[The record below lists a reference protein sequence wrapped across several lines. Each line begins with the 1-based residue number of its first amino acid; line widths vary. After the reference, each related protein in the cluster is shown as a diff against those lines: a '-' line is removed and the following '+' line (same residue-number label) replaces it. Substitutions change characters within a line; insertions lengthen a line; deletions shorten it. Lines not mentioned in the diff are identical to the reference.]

1 MSHSID
7 NGETANYQKPRSY
20 RGGFSSLK
28 AGASQVLGIGKVA
41 SRLGPKQIKD
51 EIQIAKLELKDKG
64 IKLGVGAAFVVVG
77 LVFLLFA
84 TIALIGAAIAGL
96 ATVMPL
102 WLSALLFAALFIVL
116 LAIFALVGLM
126 KIKKQMPLKPESA
139 IFGFLYDLGVAKEG
153 SSYTSSRVR
162 REMQEKQEAKA
173 DEKQKAKEEKKRQEK
188 SGQAPQNA
196 QPTQDQL
203 EQRTKARRDHLKSLR
218 DDFGNQFSSVQS
230 SATGLV
236 DKSKSDA
243 QSAPDRA
250 KSAASNFTAN
260 ISDPENLK
268 ARWKPLTA
276 FAVSAGAFF
285 VFLGRLFKKK

>member
-1 MSHSID
+1 MSHSI
-7 NGETANYQKPRSY
+7 NHGETTTKHKPRSY
-20 RGGFSSLK
+20 RGGLSSLK
-28 AGASQVLGIGKVA
+28 AGVSQVLGIGKVA

-51 EIQIAKLELKDKG
+51 ELQIAKLEMKDKG

-84 TIALIGAAIAGL
+84 VIALITAAIAGL

-116 LAIFALVGLM
+116 LAIFALIGLLR
-126 KIKKQMPLKPESA
+126 IKSQLPLKPESA

-162 REMQEKQEAKA
+162 REMKEKEEAKA
-173 DEKQKAKEEKKRQEK
+173 EEKRQAKEEKKRQKRSNEVPET
-188 SGQAPQNA
+188 PQ
-196 QPTQDQL
+196 PSQDQL

-218 DDFGNQFSSVQS
+218 DDFGQQFSSVQS
-230 SATGLV
+230 SATGLAE
-236 DKSKSDA
+236 KSSEDA
-243 QSAPDRA
+243 KSAPDRA
-250 KSAASNFTAN
+250 KVAASNLGAN
-260 ISDPENLK
+260 VSDPDNLK

-276 FAVSAGAFF
+276 LAVSVGAFF
-285 VFLGRLFKKK
+285 VFLGRLFKK